1 MADRYIKALV
11 DAKILYVCDR
21 FDMKSKKMLSGEKK
35 YYLSDLGFYNEDNTN
50 NEINYGPVLEN
61 IVFTYAKSKD
71 CSVSVGRIGKLEC
84 DFITRNREQN
94 YAYIQVAYTILASKE
109 TEDREYRPLET
120 ITDNYP
126 RYVITTDLLFQ
137 RRSGISHVNLMDFM
151 KEGNEF

>member
-1 MADRYIKALV
+1 
-11 DAKILYVCDR
+11 
-21 FDMKSKKMLSGEKK
+21 MKSKKMLSGEKK
-35 YYLSDLGFYNEDNTN
+35 YYLSDLGFYFADNTN

-61 IVFTYAKSKD
+61 IVYTYARSKD

-126 RYVITTDLLFQ
+126 RAMLLRQILYSKREVEYVTSI
-137 RRSGISHVNLMDFM
+137 
-151 KEGNEF
+151 